1 LLLLFA
7 LLHAAVS
14 AAAPIRVVATIKPL
28 QMIAAA
34 VAGDR
39 GDVDVLLDP
48 RVSPHDYQLKPSD
61 RVRLESADIL
71 FQVGPGLELFL
82 QRTLHSLPDRVRV
95 VALQPQGS
103 HDQDAHIW
111 MDPLAAVSIANRMA
125 EELAG
130 LRPEHARVFRV
141 NAERLGH
148 ALQVIDSELRGQFT
162 GWSAK
167 PRGYLVSH
175 DAFGGFEQRY
185 GLRHLAALSD
195 GHEQPPGARHLL
207 ALRELVAG
215 GAVSCVLLEPQYDPK
230 LVDAVTGGRPIRRIA
245 IDPMARSGAVSAE
258 GVLMFYREIG
268 QALAR
273 CVRE

>member
-7 LLHAAVS
+7 LLHAAVA
-14 AAAPIRVVATIKPL
+14 AAAPIQVVATIKPL

-34 VAGDR
+34 VVGDR
-39 GDVDVLLDP
+39 GDVHVLLDP

-82 QRTLHSLPDRVRV
+82 QRTLRSLPDRVRV

-125 EELAG
+125 EELAV
-130 LRPEHARVFRV
+130 LRPEHARVFRT
-141 NAERLGH
+141 NAGQLGR
-148 ALQVIDSELRGQFT
+148 ALHVVDRELQGQFT
-162 GWSAK
+162 DRLAQR
-167 PRGYLVSH
+167 RGYLVSH

-185 GLRHLAALSD
+185 GLRHLATLSD
-195 GHEQPPGARHLL
+195 GHERPPGPRHLL
-207 ALRELVAG
+207 ALQELVAG
-215 GAVSCVLLEPQYDPK
+215 GAVGCVLLEPQYDPK
-230 LVDAVTGGRPIRRIA
+230 LVDTVTGDRPIRRIA
-245 IDPMARSGAVSAE
+245 IDPMAGGGAVSAE
-258 GVLMFYREIG
+258 GVLKFYRDMG
-268 QALAR
+268 QALTR